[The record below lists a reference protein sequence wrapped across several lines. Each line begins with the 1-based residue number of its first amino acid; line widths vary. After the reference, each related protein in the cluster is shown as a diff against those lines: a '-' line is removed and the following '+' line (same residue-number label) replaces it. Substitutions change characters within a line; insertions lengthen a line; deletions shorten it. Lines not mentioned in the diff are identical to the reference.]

1 MMATYGKPDR
11 DVRAKIEGA
20 FPTNARPSTRVT
32 GKRRIYETISMYTH
46 KVHENSCTDHLTRPT
61 TLQLAPR
68 R

>member
-20 FPTNARPSTRVT
+20 FPTNARPSARVT

-46 KVHENSCTDHLTRPT
+46 KVHENSCKGHWKQPTKLTSI
-61 TLQLAPR
+61 AR